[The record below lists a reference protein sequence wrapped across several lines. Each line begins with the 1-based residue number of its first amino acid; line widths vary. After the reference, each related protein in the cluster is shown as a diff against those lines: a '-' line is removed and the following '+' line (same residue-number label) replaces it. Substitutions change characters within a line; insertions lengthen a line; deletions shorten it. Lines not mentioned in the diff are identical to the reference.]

1 MYVIIDVSCMNYEQ
15 ARLTI
20 EYKKIVKPEVL
31 NKQDLPL
38 SKKIIKPEVSNK

>member
-20 EYKKIVKPEVL
+20 DDKKIVKPDVS

-38 SKKIIKPEVSNK
+38 SKKIL